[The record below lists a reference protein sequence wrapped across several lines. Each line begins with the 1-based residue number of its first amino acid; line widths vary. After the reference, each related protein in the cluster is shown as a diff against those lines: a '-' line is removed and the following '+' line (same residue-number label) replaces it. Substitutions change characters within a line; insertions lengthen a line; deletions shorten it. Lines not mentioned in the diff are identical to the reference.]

1 MERETLRNR
10 IFSIRQPHEFNELAV
25 ELFHYQYEQNSVY
38 RTYVNSIGIDHNTIN
53 APADIP
59 FLPVSFFKT
68 HQVISGDFH
77 SECVFESSRTTG
89 TIPSRHFIA
98 SVKLYEESFSSGFE
112 YFYGPVSDYHIFALL
127 PSYVERGNSS
137 LVYMV
142 EKLRWRSNL
151 QFGGFYLNETSLLI
165 QHLQEALS
173 TGRKVILF
181 GVTFALLDLINEIP
195 RYLENLI
202 IVETGG
208 MKGRRKE
215 ITRMELHE
223 ILIKGFGVKF
233 IHSEYGMTELLSQ
246 AWSAGEGIYRCP
258 PWMRIVIRDMNDPLS
273 LEDRGNT
280 GGINVVDLANIDSCC
295 FISTQDLGRVFQD
308 GSFEVIGRFDSS
320 DVRGCSLLV
329 S

>member
-1 MERETLRNR
+1 MRKSYR
-10 IFSIRQPHEFNELAV
+10 IILKVFKALVITSGCLL
-25 ELFHYQYEQNSVY
+25 LFY
-38 RTYVNSIGIDHNTIN
+38 
-53 APADIP
+53 
-59 FLPVSFFKT
+59 
-68 HQVISGDFH
+68 
-77 SECVFESSRTTG
+77 
-89 TIPSRHFIA
+89 
-98 SVKLYEESFSSGFE
+98 
-112 YFYGPVSDYHIFALL
+112 
-127 PSYVERGNSS
+127 
-137 LVYMV
+137 
-142 EKLRWRSNL
+142 
-151 QFGGFYLNETSLLI
+151 
-165 QHLQEALS
+165 
-173 TGRKVILF
+173 
-181 GVTFALLDLINEIP
+181 VTFALLDLINEIP

-280 GGINVVDLANIDSCC
+280 GGINVMDLANIDSCC